1 MKKTKNTEAKLA
13 YKMGQS
19 WGQQIIAVF
28 IGILLTM
35 LIVWI
40 TMPSAED
47 RLINKKCFRAC
58 KYKVETL
65 GYNMSLI
72 SGPAYIEAIR
82 TCHAE
87 CSSAI
92 RK

>member
-1 MKKTKNTEAKLA
+1 
-13 YKMGQS
+13 MGQS
-19 WGQQIIAVF
+19 WGQQIIAV
-28 IGILLTM
+28 IAGILLTM

-40 TMPSAED
+40 TMPNEEE

-58 KYKVETL
+58 KHKVETL
-65 GYNMSLI
+65 GYNMSML
-72 SGPAYIEAIR
+72 SGPAYIDAIR

-87 CSSAI
+87 CSSVI